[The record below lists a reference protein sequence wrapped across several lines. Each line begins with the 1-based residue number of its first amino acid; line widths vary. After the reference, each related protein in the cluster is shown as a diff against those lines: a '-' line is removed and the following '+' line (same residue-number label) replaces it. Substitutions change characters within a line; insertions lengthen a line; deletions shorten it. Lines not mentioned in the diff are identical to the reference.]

1 MSLHLKLELRSA
13 ASALGH
19 STSHHPTSF
28 CYDLPVCQALMNHGR
43 RQQAKRD
50 SSTGAWSC
58 GIADRTCGG

>member
-13 ASALGH
+13 ASA
-19 STSHHPTSF
+19 TSF